1 MLVLRPITKDDFA
14 ALKEVAKASG
24 HGFTS
29 LPVCDE
35 LLESKINRAVE
46 SFEKDVSAPRDEG
59 YLFVLEDTKT
69 GEIVG
74 TTAIEAA
81 VGLDVPLYHYHMGK
95 TVHHSSTLGV
105 YNTVDILTMCN
116 DYTGATEICTLF
128 LKESHRSSLA
138 GRFLSRI
145 RFLFMAQHQAR
156 FSNRVIAEMRGVSDK
171 NGHSPFWQWLQEHF
185 FSIDFPTADHLIGTG
200 NKVFISEL
208 MPKYP
213 IYANLLSK
221 DAQAVIGNV
230 HDKTKPALR
239 LLEKEGFEFRGYVD
253 LFDAG
258 PTVEAQMDNIKS
270 VRESRLLTVKIGKGQ
285 SVDTYAIANLEVNT
299 FKAVFSCDISI
310 DDNDDTAFIDSE
322 LASALNVK
330 CGDSIRILKL
340 S

>member
-1 MLVLRPITKDDFA
+1 MLVLRPIKTDDFA

-29 LPVCDE
+29 LPVCDD
-35 LLESKINRAVE
+35 LLERKIARAVD
-46 SFEKDVSAPRDEG
+46 SFDKQVDSPQDEG
-59 YLFVLEDTKT
+59 YLFVLEDTQSN
-69 GEIVG
+69 EIVG

-105 YNTVDILTMCN
+105 YNTVDILSMCN

-128 LKESHRSSLA
+128 LKESHRSGLA

-145 RFLFMAQHQAR
+145 RFLFMAQHQQR
-156 FSNRVIAEMRGVSDK
+156 FSNRVIAEMRGVSDSH
-171 NGHSPFWQWLQEHF
+171 GHSPFWHWLQEHF
-185 FSIDFPTADHLIGTG
+185 FTIDFPTADHLIGTG

-213 IYANLLSK
+213 IYANLLSE
-221 DAQAVIGNV
+221 DAQKVIGKV

-258 PTVEAQMDNIKS
+258 PTVEAQLDNIKS
-270 VRESRLLTVKIGKGQ
+270 VRDSRLLTVEIGNQQ
-285 SVDTYAIANLEVNT
+285 SVDTFAISNLEVNE
-299 FKAVFSCDISI
+299 FKAVFSCNIAINESS
-310 DDNDDTAFIDSE
+310 DTAIISQE
-322 LASALNVK
+322 IATAIGVSA
-330 CGDSIRILKL
+330 GQSIRVLKL

>member
-1 MLVLRPITKDDFA
+1 MLLLRPIKIHDFA
-14 ALKEVAKASG
+14 ALKEVAIESG

-35 LLESKINRAVE
+35 LLDKKISRAVD
-46 SFEKDVSAPRDEG
+46 SFNKHVTSPGDEA
-59 YLFVLEDTKT
+59 YLFVLEDTLS
-69 GEIVG
+69 GDIVG

-81 VGLDVPLYHYHMGK
+81 VGLDVPLYHYHLGK

-128 LKESHRSSLA
+128 LKPSHRSSLA

-145 RFLFMAQHQAR
+145 RFLFMAQHCHR
-156 FSNRVIAEMRGVSDK
+156 FSERIIAEMRGVSDIQ
-171 NGHSPFWQWLQEHF
+171 GHSPFWQWLQEHF

-213 IYANLLSK
+213 IYANLLSPE
-221 DAQAVIGNV
+221 AQHVIGKV

-258 PTVEAQMDNIKS
+258 PTVEAHLHNIQS
-270 VRESRLLTVKIGKGQ
+270 VKESRLLTVEIGP
-285 SVDTYAIANLEVNT
+285 STNTDTYAIANLSVNQ
-299 FKAVFSCDISI
+299 FRAVFSSDIAIQECNNIAIISDAVANMI
-310 DDNDDTAFIDSE
+310 DVTS
-322 LASALNVK
+322 
-330 CGDSIRILKL
+330 GDSIRVLKI